1 MAYADSGDPE
11 HARCLAL
18 LDHEPTV
25 LVTTALVVAETGW
38 LISRQ
43 LGALAE
49 AEFYRSVVDGEL
61 EVEALGREDWVRV
74 SKLTGKYADNDLGGV
89 DPSLVVVAE
98 RLLLNTIATLDHSH
112 LRAVRPKHVEAFKIV
127 PWLVLFIGRACDDCV
142 APGIDIS
149 PVPRLPVT

>member
-1 MAYADSGDPE
+1 VSTTLV
-11 HARCLAL
+11 LA
-18 LDHEPTV
+18 V
-25 LVTTALVVAETGW
+25 TGW
-38 LISRQ
+38 LISPQ

-49 AEFYRSVVDGEL
+49 AGFYRSLVDGEL
-61 EVEALGREDWVRV
+61 EVRALGREDWVRV